1 VAVKLG
7 PYHTSLPHLCRQ
19 LIGAGARGLVV
30 SNRVYQPDLDVGA
43 FEVVPNV
50 RLSTSDDLRLPLR
63 WVAILAGRIAAS
75 LALSGGVH
83 TSLDAVKAVMAGADA
98 VMMASA
104 LLAHG
109 PGTLTS
115 ARLGLSDGMAAHDD
129 DSVEQMT
136 ASMRRSAASDPA
148 AFERTNA
155 MRALIRYDSVAII
168 GKEILWLI

>member
-1 VAVKLG
+1 
-7 PYHTSLPHLCRQ
+7 
-19 LIGAGARGLVV
+19 
-30 SNRVYQPDLDVGA
+30 
-43 FEVVPNV
+43 
-50 RLSTSDDLRLPLR
+50 
-63 WVAILAGRIAAS
+63 
-75 LALSGGVH
+75 
-83 TSLDAVKAVMAGADA
+83 MAGADA

-104 LLAHG
+104 PLAHG
-109 PGTLTS
+109 PGALTG

-136 ASMRRSAASDPA
+136 ASMSQRAASDPA